1 MLRREAR
8 SHRILGVGAVIAAC
22 ACLACTRESDIVG
35 QATLLVDKGRNAEA
49 RALLE
54 RRLAEHPDDVN
65 ARRLSI
71 RVAGAEGDLGRAR
84 RESEALAARLGAK
97 SPVPWV
103 ELGFALELAHRYDE
117 ALSMYDLA
125 AEAAPTDPLGPK
137 TGGLRSARWGEREL
151 SRPRLEEA
159 LRRDSRDAAV
169 WHALGLVCLGLGDQ
183 ISAEHAYRSGLVA
196 DPHALENRIGL
207 ATLAFMQ
214 ERPHAAL
221 HEYDAILAER
231 PKHADALLG
240 RSLALIMMGRNGDAE
255 RALAEAE
262 SLGADPAVIAK
273 QRRLLAGMRTGLP
286 SAPMTTASP
295 PPER

>member
-1 MLRREAR
+1 MA
-8 SHRILGVGAVIAAC
+8 LGTAALAIVLAGAGC
-22 ACLACTRESDIVG
+22 ARESDIVG
-35 QATLLVDKGRNAEA
+35 QATLLVDKGRHAEA
-49 RALLE
+49 QALLE
-54 RRLAEHPDDVN
+54 QRLTQHPDDVS
-65 ARRLSI
+65 ARRLLI
-71 RVAGAEGDLGRAR
+71 RVYGAEGDLGRAR
-84 RESEALAARLGAK
+84 SESEALAARLGAK
-97 SPVPWV
+97 SPIPWV
-103 ELGFALELAHRYDE
+103 ELGYALELAHRYDE

-125 AEAAPTDPLGPK
+125 TEAAPQDPLGPK
-137 TGGLRSARWGEREL
+137 TAGLRTARWGEREL
-151 SRPRLEEA
+151 ARPRLEEA

-183 ISAEHAYRSGLVA
+183 VAAERAYRSGLVA

-240 RSLALIMMGRNGDAE
+240 RSLALIMMGRTGEAE

-262 SLGADPAVIAK
+262 SLGADPAVVGK
-273 QRRLLAGMRTGLP
+273 QRRLLAGAEKRLK
-286 SAPMTTASP
+286 
-295 PPER
+295 